1 MKVCGYSI
9 LNTGTMKR
17 TLFFLTVF
25 AAVCFTGLPAK
36 ASERYIS
43 GMGGMIWPSTL
54 HLVDTYQYEMFNGYQ
69 DYALGRGFNVLGA
82 IGCSYGSSF
91 RLEGEVGYQRCDVKT
106 AINGEDGV
114 PYEHP
119 LDEAGNNFSSD
130 PWDMKGEV
138 SVLSL
143 MANGYYDFK
152 LAKNIELYATAGIG
166 VAQVSLK
173 DVHEVTT
180 IEGNGSG
187 GYIFYPNT
195 NPGYSAQEK
204 TIAWQVGAG
213 VAVPI
218 SGKIKLDLRYRY
230 FATTD
235 FTLPGVGSYYYAN
248 ISGGSK
254 DSKTNFSSHSVLLG
268 LRVGI

>member
-1 MKVCGYSI
+1 
-9 LNTGTMKR
+9 MKR
-17 TLFFLTVF
+17 TLLFLAVF
-25 AAVCFTGLPAK
+25 AAVCFTGIPAK
-36 ASERYIS
+36 ASDRYIS
-43 GMGGMIWPSTL
+43 AMGGMIWPSKL
-54 HLVDTYQYEMFNGYQ
+54 HLIDTYQYEMFNGYQ
-69 DYALGRGFNVLGA
+69 DYNLDTGFNVLGA
-82 IGCSYGSSF
+82 LGCDFGSF
-91 RLEGEVGYQRCDVKT
+91 RLEGEVGYQRCNVKT
-106 AINGEDGV
+106 AINGEDGI

-119 LDEAGNNFSSD
+119 VDEDGIINFISD

-138 SVLSL
+138 SVLSI

-152 LAKNIELYATAGIG
+152 LGGKTELYATAGIG

-173 DVHEVTT
+173 NVHETTT
-180 IEGNGSG
+180 IEGDGFG

-204 TIAWQVGAG
+204 TIAWQIGAG
-213 VAVPI
+213 IAVPVT
-218 SGKIKLDLRYRY
+218 GNIKLDLRYRY

-254 DSKTNFSSHSVLLG
+254 DSKTDYTSHSILLG

>member
-1 MKVCGYSI
+1 
-9 LNTGTMKR
+9 MKR
-17 TLFFLTVF
+17 TLFPLVVF
-25 AAVCFTGLPAK
+25 AAVCLTGIQAK

-43 GMGGMIWPSTL
+43 GMGGMNWPSTL
-54 HLVDTYQYEMFNGYQ
+54 HLVDTYQYEMFNDYQ
-69 DYALGRGFNVLGA
+69 DYGLGRGFNVLGA
-82 IGCSYGSSF
+82 LGCAFGNF
-91 RLEGEVGYQRCDVKT
+91 RLEGEIGYQRCDVKT

-119 LDEAGNNFSSD
+119 LDEQGINFSSD

-152 LAKNIELYATAGIG
+152 LGKNIELYATAGIG
-166 VAQVSLK
+166 VARVSLK
-173 DVHEVTT
+173 DVREVTT
-180 IEGNGSG
+180 IEGDGNG

-195 NPGYSAQEK
+195 NPGYSNTTEAV
-204 TIAWQVGAG
+204 AWQLGAG
-213 VAVPI
+213 VAVPV
-218 SGKIKLDLRYRY
+218 SRKIKIDLRYRY
-230 FATTD
+230 FATSD
-235 FTLPGVGSYYYAN
+235 FTVPGVGSYYYAN
-248 ISGGSK
+248 ITGGSK